1 MVVQYKC
8 SNCGADM
15 AFDASSGMLH
25 CDSCGNYVEIDPKED
40 TTKKEQRK
48 KTSKDRIDREPFA
61 NEAREYSCNNCGAI
75 LITDQDTS
83 ATTCTFCNAPVILQ
97 DRLSG
102 TFAPAK
108 VIPFTI
114 TKEQAMKAFRSWC
127 LKGMLTPKGFM
138 TADRV
143 KSITG
148 LYVPFWLYDLN
159 SIGEVDATCTRVR
172 KYTRGDYIYTE
183 TSYYKVHRKVNL
195 NYLKVPADASAKL
208 NDELMDKL
216 EPFDY
221 RKLKE
226 FNMPYLA
233 GYLAEKYNYDD
244 NELLPRVKN
253 RVKEYVDQYIRA
265 TIVGYSTTIYN
276 RKDIDISKVH
286 ADYVLL
292 PVWLVCYDYKQSE
305 YIFAMNGETGKI
317 VGKPPLSIKKIL
329 AWFSG
334 ISAGAYLLLSIISL
348 FLGGA

>member
-15 AFDASSGMLH
+15 AFDATSGMLH
-25 CDSCGNYVEIDPKED
+25 CDSCGTYREIDPKTD
-40 TTKKEQRK
+40 TTKEEQRK
-48 KTSKDRIDREPFA
+48 KKSKDHIDKEPFT
-61 NEAREYSCNNCGAI
+61 NEVREYSCNNCGAI

-97 DRLSG
+97 ERLSG

-127 LKGMLTPKGFM
+127 HKGMLTPKGFM

-172 KYTRGDYIYTE
+172 KYTSGDYIYTE

-221 RKLKE
+221 SQLKE

-244 NELLPRVKN
+244 NELLPRIKD
-253 RVKEYVDQYIRA
+253 RVKGYVDQYIRT
-265 TIVGYSTTIYN
+265 TIVGYSSTIYN
-276 RKDIDISKVH
+276 RKDIAISKTH

-292 PVWLVCYDYKQSE
+292 PVWIVCYDYKQTE
-305 YIFAMNGETGKI
+305 YIFAMNGQTGKI
-317 VGKPPLSIKKIL
+317 VGKPPLSIKKML

-334 ISAGAYLLLSIISL
+334 ISAGAYILLSIISL
-348 FLGGA
+348 FSGGV